1 MDVQVG
7 DILVMK
13 KEHPCG
19 SRFPDIIGES
29 EAMLR
34 LKASIL
40 KAAAHGRKK
49 GGGERTGHQPRH
61 ALPPHGTA
69 RAVPRKAGVTR
80 MREPIRGGRETPGR
94 PEWR

>member
-1 MDVQVG
+1 MAGSARTRARRVEA
-7 DILVMK
+7 LP
-13 KEHPCG
+13 EHPCG

-49 GGGERTGHQPRH
+49 AAASEPGISLATLYRRTGQLGLFP
-61 ALPPHGTA
+61 G
-69 RAVPRKAGVTR
+69 K
-80 MREPIRGGRETPGR
+80 RG
-94 PEWR
+94 

>member
-1 MDVQVG
+1 MAGSARTRARRVEA
-7 DILVMK
+7 LP
-13 KEHPCG
+13 EHPCG

-49 GGGERTGHQPRH
+49 GGGERDERV
-61 ALPPHGTA
+61 AVKA
-69 RAVPRKAGVTR
+69 RQRWQEGLCP
-80 MREPIRGGRETPGR
+80 
-94 PEWR
+94 